1 MNKMTMK
8 NTVAE
13 IKEFLS
19 NSSVLKPVKADKDL
33 FARMLYTSKA
43 LKSGEKVAKKD
54 LLDLATDVFTV
65 VAAAEEAKNTKK
77 KGGLAPDEKKKPEAK
92 PEKES
97 SLKKKPS
104 KADKPT
110 DEPKKSEKAEEPK
123 KGADKS
129 KSKKTEDTKPKNSP
143 KKEEKKQPPKEEKPK
158 KFSFPKEFEDEDGI
172 KYTLDEDLNSYEAIR
187 QAVFD
192 EEEIVIATHWTEAML
207 KTGLYG
213 NGQITKKSD
222 MPKAF
227 VEELDLL
234 QVIYVAENLPNVI
247 TVSMYTECEY
257 WFAGSDFKKM
267 VSNNLAF
274 RVYRTEEA

>member
-19 NSSVLKPVKADKDL
+19 NSSVLKSVKADKDL

-77 KGGLAPDEKKKPEAK
+77 KGGLAPDEKKPEAK

-104 KADKPT
+104 KGKAT

-143 KKEEKKQPPKEEKPK
+143 KKEEKKQQPPKEEKPK
-158 KFSFPKEFEDEDGI
+158 KFSFPEEFEDEDGI
-172 KYTLDEDLNSYEAIR
+172 KYTLDEDLNSYEAIKE
-187 QAVFD
+187 AID
-192 EEEIVIATHWTEAML
+192 NEEEIVIATHWTEAML

-267 VSNNLAF
+267 ISNNLAF
-274 RVYRTEEA
+274 AVYRTEEA